1 MKKSV
6 AKGRG
11 APKTVDEYL
20 ARVPQPARGTLEKVR
35 AAIRAAAPRG
45 ATETISYAIP
55 TFDLHGRHL
64 VHFAAF
70 THHLGLYPTAS
81 GVAAFTAELAP
92 YKTSKGAVQLPLD
105 QPLPTALIRRIV
117 EFRVAE
123 VTARARR

>member
-45 ATETISYAIP
+45 ATETISYGIP
-55 TFDLHGRHL
+55 AVKLDGIL
-64 VHFAAF
+64 VWFAAF
-70 THHLGLYPTAS
+70 AKHCSLFPGAS
-81 GVAAFTAELAP
+81 VIAAFRSELKG
-92 YKTSKGAVQLPLD
+92 YTLSKGTIQFSVD
-105 QPLPTALIRRIV
+105 KPLPAALV
-117 EFRVAE
+117 KKLMKARVAE
-123 VTARARR
+123 SEQRRKR